1 MLKNYL
7 KTAIRSLT
15 KNRAFSIINILGLA
29 IGMAACLFIL
39 QYVTYELSYDNFHA
53 NKDNL
58 YRLQL
63 DRYDRGELSTQWA
76 AGCAGIGPAL
86 KENFPEVKE
95 FVKMH
100 SSNTVLSYKD
110 LSFREN
116 RVHYVTEAFFN
127 VFSYK
132 LLKGVD
138 SLVLKEP
145 YKMVISES
153 TAKKYFKEEDPV
165 GKTMTLNGGVDFEV
179 TGVFEDVPENTHMKF
194 DILYSFE
201 TYVALTNETARTAWQ
216 WDGFHTYILLEPGTD
231 PLDFEA
237 KLPAFVEEQE
247 GEELQQFNAGM
258 EFHLQ
263 PIEDIHLYS
272 NFMFEF
278 ETNGDGKTVYA
289 LLIIAFFI
297 LIIAWVNYINLSTA
311 KSLDRAR
318 EIGVRKVLGSYKTQ
332 LISQFLIE
340 SLVLN
345 LLAALLAV
353 LLIVILVP
361 QFNALTG
368 QNISFALLF
377 NYQFW
382 ISLIIIFSI
391 GAVLSG
397 IYPAFIMSSF
407 KPVSVLKGKQS
418 SSIGGNLL
426 RRVLVVFQF
435 IASVTLIVGTITV
448 YKQITYM
455 RNQDLGV
462 SIDQTL
468 VIRGPNVVDS
478 TYSSMFNTFKTEL
491 LRNSAIGNITAST
504 AVPGAQPGWNAGGIR
519 LVHEDASKSKQYKIL
534 GFDYDFVEAYG
545 LEILAGRNFSEEFS
559 NDQATVLFNQ
569 SAVAYMGFDDLE
581 EALDK
586 DINFWGDTF
595 KIVGVLKDYH
605 QESLKSN
612 FEPLI
617 FRLIPNAQ
625 NYYSVKIVTND
636 IRNTIGSIETEFKA
650 LFPGNP
656 FDYFFLDDHFN
667 QQYKADIQFGKVFGT
682 FAGLAIFIACLGLF
696 GLSAFTAIQR
706 TKEIGIRKVMG
717 ASVQNILSLLTKD
730 FSKLVLIAIVISSP
744 ISWYIMNNW
753 LQSFAYKIELS
764 WWIFLVSGLV
774 VIMIALLTV
783 SIHTLKAAASN
794 PVKSLRYE

>member
-15 KNRAFSIINILGLA
+15 KNHAFSIINILGLT

-39 QYVTYELSYDNFHA
+39 QYVTLELSYDNFHA
-53 NKDNL
+53 NKNNL
-58 YRLQL
+58 YRMQL

-86 KENFPEVKE
+86 KENFPEVKG

-100 SSNTVLSYKD
+100 SSNTVLSYHD

-116 RVHYVTEAFFN
+116 RVHYATEDFFEI
-127 VFSYK
+127 FSFK
-132 LLKGVD
+132 LLSGVD
-138 SLVLKEP
+138 SSVLKEP

-153 TAKKYFKEEDPV
+153 TAKKYFKEEEPV
-165 GKTMTLNGGVDFEV
+165 GKTMTLNGEVDFEV

-201 TYVALTNETARTAWQ
+201 TYVDLTNETARTAWQ

-237 KLPAFVEEQE
+237 KLPAFVEEQQ
-247 GEELQQFNAGM
+247 GEELKNFEAGM

-272 NFMFEF
+272 NYMMEF

-297 LIIAWVNYINLSTA
+297 LIIAWVNYINLSTS
-311 KSLDRAR
+311 KSMDRAR
-318 EIGVRKVLGSYKTQ
+318 EIGIRKVMGSYRTQ
-332 LISQFLIE
+332 LIGQFLIE

-345 LLAALLAV
+345 FLAALLAV
-353 LLIVILVP
+353 MLIVLLVP
-361 QFNALTG
+361 QFNNLTG
-368 QNISFALLF
+368 QNISLALLF
-377 NYQFW
+377 NLQFW
-382 ISLIIIFSI
+382 MALIVIFTL
-391 GAVLSG
+391 GALLSG
-397 IYPAFIMSSF
+397 LYPAIIMSSF
-407 KPVSVLKGKQS
+407 KPVAILKGKQS
-418 SSIGGNLL
+418 NSMGGNML
-426 RRVLVVFQF
+426 RRVLVIFQF

-448 YKQITYM
+448 YRQITYM
-455 RNQDLGV
+455 RSQDLGV

-478 TYSSMFNTFKTEL
+478 TYTNMFNTFKTEV
-491 LRNSAIGNITAST
+491 LRNSAIKNLTAST
-504 AVPGAQPGWNAGGIR
+504 AVPGGQPGWNAGGIR
-519 LVHEDASKSKQYKIL
+519 LVHEDASHSKQYRIL
-534 GFDYDFVEAYG
+534 GFDYDFVDAYG
-545 LEILAGRNFSEEFS
+545 LEVLAGRNFSEEFS
-559 NDQATVLFNQ
+559 NDRATVLFNE
-569 SAVAYMGFDDLE
+569 SAVSYMGFDDLE

-586 DINFWGDTF
+586 DIYFWGDTF
-595 KIVGVLKDYH
+595 KIIGVVKDYH
-605 QESLKSN
+605 QESLRSN

-625 NYYSVKIVTND
+625 AFYSVKITTND
-636 IRNTIGSIETEFKA
+636 INTTIGSIENEFKA

-730 FSKLVLIAIVISSP
+730 FSKLIVIAILIASP
-744 ISWYIMNNW
+744 LSWYIMSNW
-753 LQSFAYKIELS
+753 LQSFAYRIELS
-764 WWIFLVSGLV
+764 WLIFLVSGLI

-783 SIHTLKAAASN
+783 SIHTLKAASSD